1 MKLINKDESARWII
15 VDEVS
20 DDDAAILKACGFT
33 YTYDV
38 DENGYN
44 GEDSGDYP
52 YEIWSNMNKL

>member
-1 MKLINKDESARWII
+1 MKLINKDKNACWII

-20 DDDAAILKACGFT
+20 DDDALILRACGFD

-44 GEDSGDYP
+44 GEDSSNYP
-52 YEIWSNMNKL
+52 YEIWSNIYK